1 MATEAERRAVRK
13 YQAKCKEVR
22 IKYTEKE
29 ISEYNRLQ
37 EYLSENNIKVTEY
50 LKNLIKADLDK
61 KGYWLPVSRIEG
73 WLMVSLEWL
82 MVIFKKLGM
91 ITIVDF
97 WAGMLNSV
105 NSLSIKL
112 FYCNTI
118 WVSNSLELE

>member
-1 MATEAERRAVRK
+1 MSTEAEKRAVRK

-61 KGYWLPVSRIEG
+61 KGYWLPVSGIEG
-73 WLMVSLEWL
+73 WLMVIFLWL

>member
-1 MATEAERRAVRK
+1 MSTEAEKKAVRK

-61 KGYWLPVSRIEG
+61 KGYWCRAHRNRRLTIG
-73 WLMVSLEWL
+73 QFGMTNGH
-82 MVIFKKLGM
+82 IFVTNGQFIKSGM
-91 ITIVDF
+91 ITIIDF
-97 WAGMLNSV
+97 M
-105 NSLSIKL
+105 
-112 FYCNTI
+112 
-118 WVSNSLELE
+118 

>member
-1 MATEAERRAVRK
+1 MSTEAEKKAVRK

-61 KGYWLPVSRIEG
+61 KGYWLPVSGIEG
-73 WLMVSLEWL
+73 WLMVIFLWL

-91 ITIVDF
+91 ITIIDF
-97 WAGMLNSV
+97 MEMCGLV
-105 NSLSIKL
+105 FVYFLFSIGI
-112 FYCNTI
+112 CGNC
-118 WVSNSLELE
+118 E

>member
-1 MATEAERRAVRK
+1 MQKELLCMSIEAEKKAVRK

-61 KGYWLPVSRIEG
+61 KGY
-73 WLMVSLEWL
+73 
-82 MVIFKKLGM
+82 
-91 ITIVDF
+91 
-97 WAGMLNSV
+97 
-105 NSLSIKL
+105 
-112 FYCNTI
+112 
-118 WVSNSLELE
+118 